1 MIRRILSDHRT
12 FGIGTFEAL
21 AAGTRPPLL
30 LILSAR
36 RSCIFL
42 ILVLTLRAAAGPLAG
57 RGVLTRQGPL
67 TLSLRPLTLALGPR
81 ALSLRSLPLAL
92 GPRALSLRSLPLAL
106 RPRALS
112 LVVLSRS
119 ALALDILTLGP
130 LTLAL
135 DILTLGPLAL
145 ALSILT
151 LRPLALPVS
160 ILTLRPLA
168 ALSAAL
174 VGKIPGAL
182 ALRPLVLPMS
192 ILALRPLATA
202 LPAARLCGAGL
213 LAAPGLAGIK
223 TGLRGSETLSSLFG
237 TRSRAGLSR
246 YPFGRDLGGRSLN
259 RRCRSGLGSRSAP
272 FAGSGLR
279 LRLLPGLQPAER
291 RFCLFF
297 CRPGNMLGAGIAHM
311 L

>member
-92 GPRALSLRSLPLAL
+92 

-119 ALALDILTLGP
+119 ALALDILTLEP
-130 LTLAL
+130 LTLALDILTLRSLPLAL

-223 TGLRGSETLSSLFG
+223 TGLRGSETLSGLFG